1 MTDNSYGKQQLYS
14 YLIDYYIGITQIL
27 LGPGAA
33 MSGGSPHPGMAP
45 GMVPLPSR

>member
-1 MTDNSYGKQQLYS
+1 VLNKIYTR
-14 YLIDYYIGITQIL
+14 YLIDIDITEIQKIL

-45 GMVPLPSR
+45 VPSPIR

>member
-1 MTDNSYGKQQLYS
+1 MLTILSISK
-14 YLIDYYIGITQIL
+14 IL

-45 GMVPLPSR
+45 GMVPSPPR